1 MSSEREPTIVI
12 VGGFLAAGK
21 TTLILRAAQVLKE
34 RGLRVAALFNDQ
46 GHDLVDS
53 RYAESVGIR
62 SGEVV
67 GGCFCCRLSDLVEQI
82 ENLKEFSPDVVFAE
96 PVGSC
101 TDLAATVIRPLRELR
116 WEKNFRFRLA
126 PLSVLVDPERAR
138 ELLADEGDVSMRFLF
153 EKQIQE
159 ADLVCFTKSDVSSS
173 YPEVNA
179 VHVRQISARTGQGMA
194 AWLDEVL
201 RGAIT
206 GGERALSID
215 YEQYAKAEAALAWLN
230 LRAEL
235 RLRKAQSPAML
246 LGPFLDSVA
255 EALSDADMRVA
266 HLKAIVSGPTGFI
279 KAAITR
285 LGQEPELE
293 GNLDASPANEFE
305 LLLNL
310 RAMGEPTKL
319 QALVLEKLGVFKKET
334 ISMEMD
340 CFRPSAPVPE
350 LRIPMG
356 DCTLN

>member
-1 MSSEREPTIVI
+1 MSGEHETAIVI

-21 TTLILRAAQVLKE
+21 TTLILSAAQELSK

-53 RYAESVGIR
+53 RYASSVGVHSSEI
-62 SGEVV
+62 V

-82 ENLKEFSPDVVFAE
+82 EKLKEFSPNVIFAE

-138 ELLADEGDVSMRFLF
+138 ELLSDDGDLSMRFLF

-159 ADLVCFTKSDVSSS
+159 ADVVCFTKSDVSAS

-179 VHVRQISARTGQGMA
+179 AHVRQISARTGQGMA

-201 RGAIT
+201 GGSMA
-206 GGERALSID
+206 GGERGLTID
-215 YEQYAKAEAALAWLN
+215 YEDYAKAEAALAWLN

-235 RLRKAQSPAML
+235 TLREARSPAML
-246 LGPFLDSVA
+246 LGPFLDAVA
-255 EALSDADMRVA
+255 EALHDADMPVA
-266 HLKAIVSGPTGFI
+266 HLKAIASGPTGFV
-279 KAAITR
+279 KAAISAH
-285 LGQEPELE
+285 GQEPELE
-293 GNLDASPANEFE
+293 GNLDASSANDFE

-310 RAMGEPTKL
+310 RVVGEPEKV
-319 QALVLEKLGVFKKET
+319 QALVQEKLHPLKEEIT
-334 ISMEMD
+334 VMHLD
-340 CFRPSAPVPE
+340 CLRPGAPVPE
-350 LRIPMG
+350 RRLPV
-356 DCTLN
+356 

>member
-1 MSSEREPTIVI
+1 MSGEHETAIVI

-21 TTLILRAAQVLKE
+21 TTLILTAAQELSK

-53 RYAESVGIR
+53 RYASSVGVR
-62 SGEVV
+62 SGEIV

-82 ENLKEFSPDVVFAE
+82 EKLKEFSPNVIFAE

-101 TDLAATVIRPLRELR
+101 ADLAATVIRPLRELR

-126 PLSVLVDPERAR
+126 PLSVLVDPKRAR
-138 ELLADEGDVSMRFLF
+138 ELLADDGDLSMRFLF

-159 ADLVCFTKSDVSSS
+159 ADVVCFTKSDVSAS

-179 VHVRQISARTGQGMA
+179 AHVRQISARTGQGMA

-201 RGAIT
+201 GGAMA
-206 GGERALSID
+206 GGERGLTID
-215 YEQYAKAEAALAWLN
+215 YEDYAKAEAALAWLN

-235 RLRKAQSPAML
+235 TLREARSPAML
-246 LGPFLDSVA
+246 LGPFLDAVA
-255 EALSDADMRVA
+255 EALHDADMPIA
-266 HLKAIVSGPTGFI
+266 HLKAIVSGPTGFV
-279 KAAITR
+279 KAAIAAH
-285 LGQEPELE
+285 GQEPELE

-310 RAMGEPTKL
+310 RVVGEPEKV
-319 QALVLEKLGVFKKET
+319 QALVQERLRPLKEEIT
-334 ISMEMD
+334 VMHLD
-340 CFRPSAPVPE
+340 CFRPGGPVPE
-350 LRIPMG
+350 RRIPV
-356 DCTLN
+356 

>member
-1 MSSEREPTIVI
+1 MSVQREPSIVI

-21 TTLILRAAQVLKE
+21 TTLILAAAQELSK

-53 RYAESVGIR
+53 RYAASIGIR

-82 ENLKEFSPDVVFAE
+82 QKLKAFSPDVIFAE

-116 WEKNFRFRLA
+116 WERNFRFRLA
-126 PLSVLVDPERAR
+126 PLTVLVDPERAR
-138 ELLADEGDVSMRFLF
+138 ELLSEGGDVSMRFLF
-153 EKQIQE
+153 EKQLLE
-159 ADLVCFTKSDVSSS
+159 ADLVCFSKSDVSAS

-179 VHVRQISARTGQGMA
+179 AQVRQISALTGQGVA

-201 RGAIT
+201 GGAMA
-206 GGERALSID
+206 GGERPLTID

-235 RLRKAQSPAML
+235 RLRQAQSPAMF
-246 LGPFLDSVA
+246 LGPFLDTVS
-255 EALSDADMRVA
+255 EALHDADIPIA
-266 HLKAIVSGPTGFI
+266 HLKAMVSGPTGFV
-279 KAAITR
+279 KANIATH
-285 LGQEPELE
+285 GQEPELE
-293 GNLDASPANEFE
+293 GSLDASPANEFE

-310 RAMGEPTKL
+310 RAVGEPRKVRDLVQRKL
-319 QALVLEKLGVFKKET
+319 QQLRKEIT
-334 ISMEMD
+334 MMDID
-340 CFRPSAPVPE
+340 CFRPGAPVPE
-350 LRIPMG
+350 RRIPV
-356 DCTLN
+356 